1 MCRLLHLVHQQ
12 GGAWAGP
19 QAWAGCGPAQ
29 SPPRC
34 TKCNSPPINGQYTTF
49 VLFDVALDSKMLKI
63 CVVIVFCLY
72 LQLGTV
78 LGVYFPCI
86 QNIFGVLL
94 FIRLVWI
101 VGTAGWLESFII
113 AFMCCACVSIFY

>member
-1 MCRLLHLVHQQ
+1 MMSYR
-12 GGAWAGP
+12 
-19 QAWAGCGPAQ
+19 
-29 SPPRC
+29 
-34 TKCNSPPINGQYTTF
+34 
-49 VLFDVALDSKMLKI
+49 
-63 CVVIVFCLY
+63 IVC

-101 VGTAGWLESFII
+101 VGTAGWFQSFII
-113 AFMCCACVSIFY
+113 VFMCCACVSCFS